1 MVTTYECG
9 VQRHCGGSTI
19 KRLLIGAVTLLLAS
33 PVYAQLEPSNDI
45 GVTYGHVHLNVS
57 DMELHKQLWVDHFGG
72 VLVPKG
78 PLTAI
83 RLPGMLIALSDRE
96 PTSGSQGTVMDHFGF
111 KVRDIEAVLSKWRA
125 AGLPVMSEF
134 TGAEGL
140 PNAYVMAPD
149 DVRVELQEDTTL
161 PVEIAAYHSHFFTPE
176 HEDLLDWYIETFGLQ
191 RFKRGRIETTENAPG
206 MNLSFGSVDVPRAW
220 TRGTAIDH
228 IGFEIDD
235 LESFCTELEARGIE
249 LDVPFREIPSIGL
262 KIAFLT
268 DPSGVYVELTEGY
281 DEY

>member
-1 MVTTYECG
+1 MK
-9 VQRHCGGSTI
+9 H
-19 KRLLIGAVTLLLAS
+19 LLLLAVVLLLAS
-33 PVYAQLEPSNDI
+33 PVYAQLEPSNDA
-45 GVTYGHVHLNVS
+45 GLSYGHVHLNVN
-57 DMELHKQLWVDHFGG
+57 DMELHKQLWVEHFGG
-72 VLVPKG
+72 VLVQKG

-96 PTSGSQGTVMDHFGF
+96 PTSGSQETVMDHFGF

-134 TGAEGL
+134 TGAEGF

-149 DVRVELQEDTTL
+149 NIRVELQEDRTL
-161 PVEIAAYHSHFFTPE
+161 PVEIAAYHIHFLTPE
-176 HEDLLDWYIETFGLQ
+176 YEGLLDWYIQTFGLE
-191 RFKRGRIETTENAPG
+191 RFTRGRIETTANAPG
-206 MNLSFGSVDVPRAW
+206 MNLSFGNADAPRTA

-235 LESFCTELEARGIE
+235 LETFCKELEARGIE
-249 LDVPFREIPSIGL
+249 FDVPFREAPSVEL
-262 KIAFLT
+262 KFAFLT
-268 DPSGVYVELTEGY
+268 DPSGVYIELTEGY